1 MTRLELIH
9 FMNRIHKKIMNQIKE
24 WRDANDLLIKTNQ
37 IYYNINHKLSI
48 KIMDVDFN
56 KDATLN
62 KIRTFLFSTFKRDVK
77 SIVEYEFE

>member
-1 MTRLELIH
+1 
-9 FMNRIHKKIMNQIKE
+9 
-24 WRDANDLLIKTNQ
+24 
-37 IYYNINHKLSI
+37 
-48 KIMDVDFN
+48 MDVDFN